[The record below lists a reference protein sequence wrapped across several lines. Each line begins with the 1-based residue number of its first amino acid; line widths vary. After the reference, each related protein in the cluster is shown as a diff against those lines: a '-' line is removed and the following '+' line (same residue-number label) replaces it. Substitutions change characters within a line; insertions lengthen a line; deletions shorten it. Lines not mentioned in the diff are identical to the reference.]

1 MPIILMLS
9 VEPIGFDFVLDS
21 VGFGTPD
28 HRLAES
34 KPTGAVRDAD

>member
-28 HRLAES
+28 HRLTES